1 MNTIIKQIDDD
12 LAIVYSSLHDCY
24 YLKNLI
30 SQLVSS
36 KSYRTAEEALDYIE
50 NNKVMWIEDVKG

>member
-1 MNTIIKQIDDD
+1 MNTVIKQIDDD
-12 LAIVYSSLHDCY
+12 LAVVYSSLHDCY

>member
-1 MNTIIKQIDDD
+1 MNTVIKQIDDD

-36 KSYRTAEEALDYIE
+36 KSYKTAEDALDYVE
-50 NNKVMWIEDVKG
+50 HNKVMWIEDVKG

>member
-1 MNTIIKQIDDD
+1 MNTVIKHIDND
-12 LAIVYSSLHDCY
+12 LAIVYSSIHDCY

-50 NNKVMWIEDVKG
+50 NNKVMWIEDAKG

>member
-1 MNTIIKQIDDD
+1 MNTVIKQIDND

-24 YLKNLI
+24 YLKNLL

-36 KSYRTAEEALDYIE
+36 KSYKTAEEAQDYIK
-50 NNKVMWIEDVKG
+50 NNKVMWIEDAKG

>member
-1 MNTIIKQIDDD
+1 MNTVIKQIDDD
-12 LAIVYSSLHDCY
+12 LAVVYSSLHDCY

-36 KSYRTAEEALDYIE
+36 KSYKTAEEALDYIK
-50 NNKVMWIEDVKG
+50 NNKVMWIEDAKG